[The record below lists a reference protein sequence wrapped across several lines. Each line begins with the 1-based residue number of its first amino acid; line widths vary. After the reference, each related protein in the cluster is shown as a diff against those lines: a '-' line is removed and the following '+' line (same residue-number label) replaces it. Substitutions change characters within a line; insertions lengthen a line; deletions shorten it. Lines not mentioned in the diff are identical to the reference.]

1 MHIVCITS
9 ENCEIGI
16 YAPMINPETADNKPK
31 NAPLAL
37 TDLRNSTIIMKIEV
51 AEIEPNATTPNAFRI
66 SIPPKYISPCIQM
79 VTKPTARIIPV
90 RITEEKAAD
99 TK

>member
-1 MHIVCITS
+1 
-9 ENCEIGI
+9 
-16 YAPMINPETADNKPK
+16 MINPETADNKPK

-37 TDLRNSTIIMKIEV
+37 TDLRNSTTIMKIEV

-66 SIPPKYISPCIQM
+66 SIAPKYISPCMQM
-79 VTKPTARIIPV
+79 IAKPTARIIPV

-99 TK
+99 IK